1 MGHRSLHYFIPSYW
15 TVLREFRNGPQ
26 LVWAHHY
33 CRAVDL
39 AIFRDGQRIVNVG
52 HRSGFVET
60 LIEIWGLEE
69 YTRNG
74 FYDPADGDVVLD
86 FGANI
91 GLFSIWIARRAP
103 TATVLAF
110 EPFPEN
116 YSALRANLTGWP
128 HDIRVHNV
136 AVGGTAGFGQM
147 LDAGERSLDHRLV
160 TAGEKAG
167 HRVEVITLETAVE
180 LTSAPMVDLLKID
193 IEGSEG
199 DVLASTDERI
209 LRRIRRVAL
218 EYHDNIRPGTL
229 QLVRD
234 VLSAT
239 HRIVDVHGES
249 YGILHAEL
257 TRAAS

>member
-1 MGHRSLHYFIPSYW
+1 M
-15 TVLREFRNGPQ
+15 
-26 LVWAHHY
+26 
-33 CRAVDL
+33 
-39 AIFRDGQRIVNVG
+39 
-52 HRSGFVET
+52 
-60 LIEIWGLEE
+60 
-69 YTRNG
+69 
-74 FYDPADGDVVLD
+74 
-86 FGANI
+86 
-91 GLFSIWIARRAP
+91 
-103 TATVLAF
+103 
-110 EPFPEN
+110 
-116 YSALRANLTGWP
+116 
-128 HDIRVHNV
+128 
-136 AVGGTAGFGQM
+136 
-147 LDAGERSLDHRLV
+147 
-160 TAGEKAG
+160 G